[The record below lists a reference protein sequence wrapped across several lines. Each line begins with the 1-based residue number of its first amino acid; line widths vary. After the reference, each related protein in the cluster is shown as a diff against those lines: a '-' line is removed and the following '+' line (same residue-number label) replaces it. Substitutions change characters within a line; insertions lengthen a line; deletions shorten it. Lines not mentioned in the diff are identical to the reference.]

1 MTMDNK
7 LQELTDKIYTEGVE
21 KGKNEAAKI
30 VENAKTEALKIKEEA
45 EAKAKQIITEAE
57 TMAMETKKNTQS
69 ELRLYTEQSLNAL
82 KTEITNLISDKIA
95 ADSVAAATADP
106 KFMQSVI
113 LSLAQAWIKDGSV
126 TIDAKD
132 AKALEDYF
140 IANAK
145 GLLEQGVKINDV
157 KGIRSDFAISPA
169 EGSYKITFGNDEFV
183 AYFKEFLRPKL
194 IEMLF

>member
-1 MTMDNK
+1 MDNK
-7 LQELTDKIYTEGVE
+7 LQELTDKIYFEGVE
-21 KGKNEAAKI
+21 KGKTEAAEI
-30 VENAKTEALKIKEEA
+30 VEKAKAEALKIRQEA
-45 EAKAKQIITEAE
+45 EDQAKQIVADAE
-57 TMAMETKKNTQS
+57 NAAEETKKNTQS
-69 ELRLYTEQSLNAL
+69 ELRLFTQQSLNAL

-95 ADSVAAATADP
+95 ANSVAAATADP

-113 LSLAQAWIKDGSV
+113 VSLAEAWVKDGNV

-145 GLLEQGVKINDV
+145 TLLDQGVKINEV
-157 KGIRSDFAISPA
+157 KGIKTDFVISPA
-169 EGSYKITFGNDEFV
+169 KGGYKITFGNDEFV

>member
-30 VENAKTEALKIKEEA
+30 VENAKAEALKIKEEA

-113 LSLAQAWIKDGSV
+113 LSLAQAWIKDGNV

-169 EGSYKITFGNDEFV
+169 EGGYKITFGNDEFV